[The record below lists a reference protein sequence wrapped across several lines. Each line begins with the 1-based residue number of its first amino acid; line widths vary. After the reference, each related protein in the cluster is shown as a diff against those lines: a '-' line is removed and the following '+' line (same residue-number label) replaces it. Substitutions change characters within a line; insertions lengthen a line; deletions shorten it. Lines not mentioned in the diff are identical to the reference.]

1 MNKLL
6 FITHDTSRTGAPLVL
21 LQFLNWLKSNQ
32 ANLEFDVIGLEG
44 GVLETDFKKVC
55 HTYYSYRE
63 LIKTKPLKLRQRL
76 LLKLGLFKR
85 TNPKMI
91 FLQKLANSNYN
102 VVYANT
108 IITIPLATDII
119 KISPKTKLIAH
130 VHELNVI
137 IKHRLPNFTY
147 YLKNIHHIIVPSH
160 LVQQNL
166 VFNWNVSKQGISV
179 VYECTK
185 VKDFKATNKS
195 KNKFIVGGSGQAHWR
210 KGHDVFIQVARY
222 IVTQHPEC
230 DINFVWVGSIS
241 KIEKDIVD
249 EDLRKLGLVDR
260 VIFTGEVEEVSNYY
274 SDFDVFIMPSREDPF
289 PLVCI
294 EVGMLGKPIICF
306 EGATGTQEIMGE
318 EGGFVVPYLNI
329 ERMAEKVIDY
339 YNHRTLIEKHG
350 DFNKTAFS
358 KFTPEIVCPQL
369 LKVVETVFCSGLN

>member
-1 MNKLL
+1 MKFL

-130 VHELNVI
+130 VHELNAVI
-137 IKHRLPNFTY
+137 KCSLPNFFNYISSIHQFIAASRLVETN
-147 YLKNIHHIIVPSH
+147 LANNWNISKNIIEM
-160 LVQQNL
+160 
-166 VFNWNVSKQGISV
+166 
-179 VYECTK
+179 VYECSFIDIK
-185 VKDFKATNKS
+185 EKGMLP
-195 KNKFIVGGSGQAHWR
+195 KNNENNVFTIGASGNVHWR
-210 KGHDVFIQVARY
+210 KGHDMFLQVARY
-222 IVTQHPEC
+222 INSNFPDVVVK
-230 DINFVWVGSIS
+230 FVWVGKIS
-241 KIEKDIVD
+241 SEEHIILEEDIQKL
-249 EDLRKLGLVDR
+249 DLKAIVL
-260 VIFTGEVEEVSNYY
+260 FTGEVENPSIYFN
-274 SDFDVFIMPSREDPF
+274 DFDVFVMTSREDPF

-306 EGATGTQEIMGE
+306 KGATGSEEIIENG
-318 EGGFVVPYLNI
+318 GGFIVPYLDVEAMGKKII
-329 ERMAEKVIDY
+329 EYYKSPELIANHGLINKV
-339 YNHRTLIEKHG
+339 
-350 DFNKTAFS
+350 AFAQ
-358 KFTPEIVCPQL
+358 FTPELICPKLFSTIQN
-369 LKVVETVFCSGLN
+369 VINR

>member
-1 MNKLL
+1 MKIL
-6 FITHDTSRTGAPLVL
+6 FITHESARTGAPIVL
-21 LQFLNWLKSNQ
+21 LHLLQWIKNNDSGVVAEVLAIKGG
-32 ANLEFDVIGLEG
+32 ALENEFKMVCHNYYDYEI
-44 GVLETDFKKVC
+44 ETRPKPISFINRVFKK
-55 HTYYSYRE
+55 
-63 LIKTKPLKLRQRL
+63 LKLYKPTDPRKAFINNL
-76 LLKLGLFKR
+76 SVSGFD
-85 TNPKMI
+85 
-91 FLQKLANSNYN
+91 

-108 IITIPLATDII
+108 VIAIPLASEII
-119 KISPKTKLIAH
+119 EKSVGSKLIAH
-130 VHELNVI
+130 IHELNVI